1 MTDVTVMALGP
12 QWLDPMHLLSGS
24 GPFGAAILPAIFVII
39 FIESGLFFPF
49 LPGGSLLFTAGLLAS
64 QPDGFAPLWQVLL
77 ITPIAAILGDQVGYW
92 IGHRFHPALRKRKD
106 GRFFKQEHLHR
117 SEEFFA
123 KYGSITIILCRF
135 VPFVRTYAP
144 LVAGMSG
151 MRYRTFIVFNIIGGV
166 LWASG
171 IVYLGSLLGGVEF
184 VRNNIEAIFLGIV
197 AFSIVPALFG
207 VVQKSRS
214 EKKQAAPAP
223 APAND

>member
-1 MTDVTVMALGP
+1 MTDVTVLALGP
-12 QWLDPMHLLSGS
+12 QWFDPIYLLSGS
-24 GPFGAAILPAIFVII
+24 GPFGAAILPAIFAII

-49 LPGGSLLFTAGLLAS
+49 LPGDSMLFTAGLLAS

-92 IGHRFHPALRKRKD
+92 IGHRFHPVLRERKD

-151 MRYRTFIVFNIIGGV
+151 MHYRKFLIFNVTGGV

-184 VRNNIEAIFLGIV
+184 VRNNIEAIFLGLV
-197 AFSIVPALFG
+197 AFSVVPMLFG
-207 VVQKSRS
+207 VIQKSRS
-214 EKKQAAPAP
+214 QKKQSSAPAS
-223 APAND
+223 AQD

>member
-49 LPGGSLLFTAGLLAS
+49 LPGDSLLFTAGLLAS

>member
-12 QWLDPMHLLSGS
+12 EWLDPVQLLSSS
-24 GPFGAAILPAIFVII
+24 GPFGAAVLPAILVII

-49 LPGGSLLFTAGLLAS
+49 LPGDSMLFTAGLLAS

-77 ITPIAAILGDQVGYW
+77 LAPIAAILGDQVGYW
-92 IGHRFHPALRKRKD
+92 IGHRFHPKLRERKD

-117 SEEFFA
+117 SEEFFD
-123 KYGSITIILCRF
+123 KYGAITIVLARF

-151 MRYRTFIVFNIIGGV
+151 MNYRTFISFNIIGAA

-197 AFSIVPALFG
+197 AFTVVPAAWAAW
-207 VVQKSRS
+207 QKRRRPQTAAAERPLPSR
-214 EKKQAAPAP
+214 
-223 APAND
+223 

>member
-12 QWLDPMHLLSGS
+12 QWLDPIHLLSGS
-24 GPFGAAILPAIFVII
+24 GPFGAAILPAVFVII

-49 LPGGSLLFTAGLLAS
+49 LPGDSLLFTAGLLAS
-64 QPDGFAPLWQVLL
+64 QPNGFAPLWQVLL
-77 ITPIAAILGDQVGYW
+77 FTPIAAILGDQVGYW
-92 IGHRFHPALRKRKD
+92 IGHRFHPVLRERED

-151 MRYRTFIVFNIIGGV
+151 MHYRKFLIFNVIGGV

-184 VRNNIEAIFLGIV
+184 VRNNIEAIFLGLV
-197 AFSIVPALFG
+197 AFSVVPALFG
-207 VVQKSRS
+207 VIQKSRS
-214 EKKQAAPAP
+214 EKKNPAP
-223 APAND
+223 ATTQK

>member
-49 LPGGSLLFTAGLLAS
+49 LPGDSLLFTAGLLAS

-214 EKKQAAPAP
+214 DKKQATPAP

>member
-1 MTDVTVMALGP
+1 MTDVTVLALGP
-12 QWLDPMHLLSGS
+12 QWFDPMYLLSGS
-24 GPFGAAILPAIFVII
+24 GPFGAAILPAIFAII

-49 LPGGSLLFTAGLLAS
+49 LPGDSLLFTAGLLAS

-92 IGHRFHPALRKRKD
+92 IGHRFHPALRNRKD

-117 SEEFFA
+117 SEVFFE
-123 KYGSITIILCRF
+123 KYGAITIILCRF

-151 MRYRTFIVFNIIGGV
+151 MRYHTFILFNVLGGV

-171 IVYLGSLLGGVEF
+171 IVYLGSLFGGVEF
-184 VRNNIEAIFLGIV
+184 VRNNIDAIFLGIV
-197 AFSIVPALFG
+197 AFSIVPMLFG
-207 VVQKSRS
+207 LIQKARS
-214 EKKQAAPAP
+214 ERKQSPAP
-223 APAND
+223 ASAQD

>member
-49 LPGGSLLFTAGLLAS
+49 LPGDSLLFTAGLLAS

-184 VRNNIEAIFLGIV
+184 VRNNIEAIFLGLV

-214 EKKQAAPAP
+214 EKKQATPAP